1 MLAYKKLPHTASTT
15 SELRRTVTSKMAL
28 KGEATVRLYKLEFK
42 LSRLSAVR
50 FLNDLGKL
58 EAQAELLMPKDK
70 LLRLSQSTLAMKR
83 FNEHRY

>member
-1 MLAYKKLPHTASTT
+1 
-15 SELRRTVTSKMAL
+15 MAL